1 MNPINQSYYNS
12 FFSFN
17 SKYEYGDEFIN
28 LVKDDVLDNLTNK
41 LDGYG
46 YCFHVSLENDFI
58 SMCQVA
64 IAYETIIKRAF
75 VNSCNRMKY
84 NLEDVLTEIDNLI
97 FILRELAKNKEIE
110 YSKFIGIRGLE
121 FVSFSEIK
129 LGYNTLYQYD
139 NKFNPSMHTKNT
151 INHFFDNN
159 EEHFSGH
166 ILEIKTF
173 VNKNNNNNNNL
184 IVNEKEILRNLRFA
198 ILFST

>member
-1 MNPINQSYYNS
+1 M
-12 FFSFN
+12 
-17 SKYEYGDEFIN
+17 
-28 LVKDDVLDNLTNK
+28 
-41 LDGYG
+41 
-46 YCFHVSLENDFI
+46 
-58 SMCQVA
+58 
-64 IAYETIIKRAF
+64 
-75 VNSCNRMKY
+75 
-84 NLEDVLTEIDNLI
+84 
-97 FILRELAKNKEIE
+97 RELAKNKEIE